1 LSYEITFFKKSG
13 GRVAKF
19 DRLVHLT
26 APLLF
31 NLDVRNGWSLME
43 DELDVYIFFERKC
56 GRGSLYSDFVF
67 LKIRTQIRVYGDL
80 NLGGWVVHPLP

>member
-13 GRVAKF
+13 RRVVKS
-19 DRLVHLT
+19 DRLVHLP

-43 DELDVYIFFERKC
+43 DELDAYMEEHPQHVYDDGKGTEDN
-56 GRGSLYSDFVF
+56 SV
-67 LKIRTQIRVYGDL
+67 
-80 NLGGWVVHPLP
+80 